1 MINPHQLRVA
11 AIHDLSGFGRCSLT
25 VIMPVLSAMGI
36 QCCPVPTA
44 VLSTHTGGFEDIAI
58 KDLTDYI
65 APALSQ
71 YRKLGIGF
79 DSVYSGFLA
88 SAEQIDHCLEFFS
101 AYRDSLKVVDPVMGD
116 HGKPYR
122 TYTPELC
129 KRMGELVDVADVIT
143 PNLTEA
149 AILLGEKYPPELTAG
164 TVKSWLARL
173 CERVKVAVITGVPM
187 AEGVMANVGCDR
199 EHGGFWRVDC
209 DYVPASYPGTGDIFA
224 SVLTGGLLS
233 GDSLPI
239 AMDRATVFTQIVI
252 KNTYSYGLE
261 PRNGVLFEPSL
272 SWLISGNAPC
282 GDRKSVV

>member
-1 MINPHQLRVA
+1 MLNNHQLRVA
-11 AIHDLSGFGRCSLT
+11 AIHDLSGFGRCSLA

-44 VLSTHTGGFEDIAI
+44 VLSTHTGGFEDIVI

-65 APALSQ
+65 SPTLAQ
-71 YRKLGIGF
+71 YKKLGIGF
-79 DSVYSGFLA
+79 DAVYSGFLA
-88 SAEQIDHCLEFFS
+88 STEQIDHCLEFFS
-101 AYRDSLKVVDPVMGD
+101 VYKDSLKVVDTVMGD

-122 TYTPELC
+122 TCTPELC
-129 KRMGELVDVADVIT
+129 RRMSELVNVADVIT

-149 AILLGEKYPPELTAG
+149 SMLLGEKYPAELTAG
-164 TVKSWLARL
+164 AVKSWLARL
-173 CERVKVAVITGVPM
+173 CERVRVAVITGVPM
-187 AEGVMANVGCDR
+187 AEGVIANVGCDR
-199 EHGGFWRVDC
+199 EKGGFWRVDC

-239 AMDRATVFTQIVI
+239 AMDRATMFTQIAI

-261 PRNGVLFEPSL
+261 PKNGVLFEPSL
-272 SWLISGNAPC
+272 SWLINGNMAC
-282 GDRKSVV
+282 GFKKL

>member
-1 MINPHQLRVA
+1 MINRQQMRVA
-11 AIHDLSGFGRCSLT
+11 AIHDLSGFGRCSLA

-44 VLSTHTGGFEDIAI
+44 VLSTHTGGFEDIVI
-58 KDLTDYI
+58 KDMTDYI
-65 APALSQ
+65 SPALEQ
-71 YRKLGIGF
+71 YKKLGIGF
-79 DSVYSGFLA
+79 DAVYSGFLA
-88 SAEQIDHCLEFFS
+88 STEQIDHCLEFFS
-101 AYRDSLKVVDPVMGD
+101 YYKNSLKVVDTVMGD

-122 TYTPELC
+122 TCTPELC
-129 KRMGELVDVADVIT
+129 RRMGELVDVADVIT

-173 CERVKVAVITGVPM
+173 CERVRVAVITGVPL
-187 AEGVMANVGCDR
+187 ADGVNANVGFDR
-199 EHGGFWRVDC
+199 EKGGFWRVDC

-224 SVLTGGLLS
+224 SVLTGGLLR

-239 AMDRATVFTQIVI
+239 AMERATVFTQTAI

-261 PRNGVLFEPSL
+261 PRNGVMFEPYL
-272 SWLISGNAPC
+272 GRLYDDPPC
-282 GDRKSVV
+282 GFKRF

>member
-1 MINPHQLRVA
+1 MINRQQMRVA
-11 AIHDLSGFGRCSLT
+11 AIHDLSGFGRCSLA

-44 VLSTHTGGFEDIAI
+44 VLSTHTGGFENIAI
-58 KDLTDYI
+58 KDLTEYI
-65 APALSQ
+65 APTLAQ
-71 YRKLGIGF
+71 YKKLGIGF

-101 AYRDSLKVVDPVMGD
+101 AYKNSLKVVDPVMGD

-129 KRMGELVDVADVIT
+129 KRTGELVNVADVIT

-149 AILLGEKYPPELTAG
+149 AILLGEKYPPQLTAAE
-164 TVKSWLARL
+164 VRSWLARL
-173 CERVKVAVITGVPM
+173 CERVKVAVITGVPL
-187 AEGVMANVGCDR
+187 AEGVIANVGCDR
-199 EHGGFWRVDC
+199 ERGGFWRVDC

-239 AMDRATVFTQIVI
+239 AIDRATMFTQIAI

-272 SWLISGNAPC
+272 GWLISGNAPC
-282 GDRKSVV
+282 GFKKL

>member
-1 MINPHQLRVA
+1 MTNPHQLRVA
-11 AIHDLSGFGRCSLT
+11 AIHDLSGFGRCSLA

-58 KDLTDYI
+58 KDLTDYLS
-65 APALSQ
+65 PALAQ
-71 YRKLGIGF
+71 YKKLGIEF

-101 AYRDSLKVVDPVMGD
+101 AYKNSLKVVDPVMGD

-149 AILLGEKYPPELTAG
+149 AILLGEKYPVELTGG

-173 CERVKVAVITGVPM
+173 CERVRVAVITGVPL

-199 EHGGFWRVDC
+199 EQGGFWRVDC

-239 AMDRATVFTQIVI
+239 AMDRATVFTQITI

-261 PRNGVLFEPSL
+261 ARNGVLFEPSL

-282 GDRKSVV
+282 GFKKL

>member
-1 MINPHQLRVA
+1 MINKNQHRVA
-11 AIHDLSGFGRCSLT
+11 AIHDLSGFGRCSLA
-25 VIMPVLSAMGI
+25 VIIPVLSSMGI

-44 VLSTHTGGFEDIAI
+44 VLSTHTGGFEDIVI

-65 APALSQ
+65 SPALSQ
-71 YRKLGIGF
+71 YKKLGIEF
-79 DSVYSGFLA
+79 DAVYSGFLA

-101 AYRDSLKVVDPVMGD
+101 VYKDSLKIVDPVMGD

-122 TYTPELC
+122 TYTAELC

-149 AILLGEKYPPELTAG
+149 AILLGEQYPVELTTG
-164 TVKSWLARL
+164 LVKSWLARL
-173 CERVKVAVITGVPM
+173 CERVKIAVITGVPLT
-187 AEGVMANVGCDR
+187 EGVIANVGCDR
-199 EHGGFWRVDC
+199 DHGGFWRVDC

-224 SVLTGGLLS
+224 SVLTGSLLL

-239 AMDRATVFTQIVI
+239 AMDRATAFTQIAI

-272 SWLISGNAPC
+272 SRLNDNAPC
-282 GDRKSVV
+282 SFKRL

>member
-1 MINPHQLRVA
+1 MIKNQQLRVA
-11 AIHDLSGFGRCSLT
+11 AIHDLSGFGRCSLS
-25 VIMPVLSAMGI
+25 VIMPVLSTMGI

-44 VLSTHTGGFEDIAI
+44 VLSTHTGGFEDIVI

-65 APALSQ
+65 NPTLSQ
-71 YRKLGIGF
+71 YKKLGITF
-79 DSVYSGFLA
+79 DAVYSGFLA

-101 AYRDSLKVVDPVMGD
+101 VYNNSLKVVDPVMGD

-129 KRMGELVDVADVIT
+129 KRMGELVDVANVIT

-149 AILLGEKYPPELTAG
+149 AILLGEKYPLELTAG
-164 TVKSWLARL
+164 EAKSWLARL
-173 CERVKVAVITGVPM
+173 CKRVRVAVITGVPL
-187 AEGVMANVGCDR
+187 AEGVIANIGCDR
-199 EHGGFWRVDC
+199 ETGGFWRVDC

-239 AMDRATVFTQIVI
+239 AMDRAAMFTQIAI

-261 PRNGVLFEPSL
+261 PRNGVMFEPSL
-272 SWLISGNAPC
+272 NWLIIGSSPC
-282 GDRKSVV
+282 GFKKL

>member
-1 MINPHQLRVA
+1 MINRQQMRVA
-11 AIHDLSGFGRCSLT
+11 AIHDLSGFGRCSLA

-44 VLSTHTGGFEDIAI
+44 VLSTHTGGFENIAI

-65 APALSQ
+65 APALAQ
-71 YRKLGIGF
+71 YKKLGIGF

-101 AYRDSLKVVDPVMGD
+101 AYKDSLKVVDPVMGD

-129 KRMGELVDVADVIT
+129 RRMGELVNVADVIT

-149 AILLGEKYPPELTAG
+149 AILLGEKYPPQLTAAE
-164 TVKSWLARL
+164 VRSWLARL
-173 CERVKVAVITGVPM
+173 CERVKVAVITVVTL
-187 AEGVMANVGCDR
+187 AEGVIANVGCDR
-199 EHGGFWRVDC
+199 DKGGFWRVDC

-239 AMDRATVFTQIVI
+239 AMDRATMFTQIAI

-272 SWLISGNAPC
+272 GWLISGNAPC
-282 GDRKSVV
+282 GFKKL

>member
-1 MINPHQLRVA
+1 MINCKQMRVA
-11 AIHDLSGFGRCSLT
+11 AIHDLSGFGRCSLA

-65 APALSQ
+65 APALAQ
-71 YRKLGIGF
+71 YKKLGIGF

-101 AYRDSLKVVDPVMGD
+101 AYKDSLKVVDPVMGD

-129 KRMGELVDVADVIT
+129 KRMGELVNVADVIT

-149 AILLGEKYPPELTAG
+149 AILLGEKYPPQLTAAE
-164 TVKSWLARL
+164 VRSWLARL
-173 CERVKVAVITGVPM
+173 CDRVKVAVITGVPL
-187 AEGVMANVGCDR
+187 AEGVIANVGCDR
-199 EHGGFWRVDC
+199 EKGGFWRVDC

-239 AMDRATVFTQIVI
+239 AMDRATMFTQIAI

-272 SWLISGNAPC
+272 GWLISGNAPC
-282 GDRKSVV
+282 GFKKL

>member
-1 MINPHQLRVA
+1 MLTPKQHRVA
-11 AIHDLSGFGRCSLT
+11 AIHDLSGFGRCSLA
-25 VIMPVLSAMGI
+25 VIMPVLSTMGI

-65 APALSQ
+65 APTLAQ
-71 YRKLGIGF
+71 YKKLGIDF
-79 DSVYSGFLA
+79 DAVYSGFLA

-101 AYRDSLKVVDPVMGD
+101 AYKDSLKVVDPVMGD

-129 KRMGELVDVADVIT
+129 SRMGELVDVADVIT

-149 AILLGEKYPPELTAG
+149 AILLGEKYPLELTAG
-164 TVKSWLARL
+164 EAKSWLARL
-173 CERVKVAVITGVPM
+173 CKRVKVAVITGVPL
-187 AEGVMANVGCDR
+187 AEGTISNIGCDKDA
-199 EHGGFWRVDC
+199 GGFWRVDC

-224 SVLTGGLLS
+224 SVLTGGLLR

-239 AMDRATVFTQIVI
+239 AMDRATMFTQIAI

-261 PRNGVLFEPSL
+261 PRNGVMFEPSL
-272 SWLISGNAPC
+272 SWLINGTSPC
-282 GDRKSVV
+282 SFKKL